1 MGDTKVNRILFLLL
15 LIVVAGCDGAQ
26 DAYRDAKALQRDVRE
41 IKEVIA
47 DVQTPQPEA
56 QWAGRAS
63 VIDGDTIEIRGQ
75 RFRLHGIDAP
85 ESAQTCVRR
94 GRAWRCGKE
103 AAFALADHIGN
114 RNVNC
119 EERDRDR
126 YKRIVAVCRAAG
138 EDLNAWMVRNG
149 WALAYRE
156 YAPDYIVEEAQ
167 ARADRAGI
175 HAGTFVEPW
184 EYRKQRRR

>member
-1 MGDTKVNRILFLLL
+1 MVSD
-15 LIVVAGCDGAQ
+15 AQ
-26 DAYRDAKALQRDVRE
+26 A
-41 IKEVIA
+41 
-47 DVQTPQPEA
+47 PPSGS
-56 QWAGRAS
+56 QWVGQAS

-85 ESAQTCVRR
+85 ESAQTC
-94 GRAWRCGKE
+94 GKDGQSWRCGKE
-103 AAFALADHIGN
+103 AAFALSDYIGT
-114 RNVNC
+114 RNVQC

-126 YKRIVAVCRAAG
+126 YKRIVAVCRAGG

-149 WALAYRE
+149 WALAYRQ

-167 ARADRAGI
+167 ARTERAGI
-175 HAGTFVEPW
+175 HAGTFVEPS